1 MIPKI
6 NAASPERMLM
16 GKQTKP
22 VKGNGTIPVQNV
34 KMVKVPKTRL
44 KMDCLFVEREDSDMV
59 FKRP

>member
-1 MIPKI
+1 
-6 NAASPERMLM
+6 MLM